1 MHKLEFR
8 VMPSSTTGSWDVMSR
23 EIPTSANRTPEWSLM
38 TVARDATELGEAI
51 LEEAEFSTAAHVH
64 RVDGPV
70 GCHHCRE
77 LTK

>member
-1 MHKLEFR
+1 MAGKKAQRIADLEERAPLAF
-8 VMPSSTTGSWDVMSR
+8 
-23 EIPTSANRTPEWSLM
+23 RTPTE
-38 TVARDATELGEAI
+38 RDEIAELGEAI
-51 LEEAEFSTAAHVH
+51 LEEVEFSTAAHVH